1 LSIKRHIPNSLTSL
15 NLFAGMVG
23 IHFATQGDL
32 EGATYCIILAAVFD
46 FLDGFAARLLKVS
59 SDIGKQL
66 DSLADLVTF
75 GVLPS
80 FILFQLIV
88 NTTEDPYL
96 PFVAFLIGIFSA
108 IRLAKFNIDERQSD
122 RFIGVPTPANALFLS
137 TLPFLMDRFEFI
149 GDLLD
154 HSIILVVLT
163 LVCSFLL
170 IAELPLLAL
179 KFKNKSWKG
188 NEFRFLLII
197 LGTFIVI
204 SLGWAG
210 VPLVIITYIVLSV
223 VEGLVQKNAP

>member
-1 LSIKRHIPNSLTSL
+1 MSIKRHIPNSLTSL

-23 IHFATQGDL
+23 IYLANHDNL
-32 EGATYCIILAAVFD
+32 EGATYCIIVAAVFD

-59 SDIGKQL
+59 SEIGKQL

-80 FILFQLIV
+80 FILFQLLV
-88 NTTEDPYL
+88 DTTQDPYL
-96 PFVAFLIGIFSA
+96 PFVAFLVGIFSA

-137 TLPFLMDRFEFI
+137 TLPFLMDRFELVS
-149 GDLLD
+149 DLLD
-154 HSIILVVLT
+154 NSIVLVVLT

-170 IAELPLLAL
+170 IAELPLIAL

-188 NEFRFLLII
+188 NEFRFVLIG
-197 LGTFIVI
+197 LGALMVI

-210 VPLVIITYIVLSV
+210 VPLLIITYIVLSV
-223 VEGLVQKNAP
+223 VEGFVQKNAP